1 LCPDLKRSVAIA
13 ALLSIGTFAVY
24 AALAAR
30 DVMFGDALELVASAA
45 RNGVAHPPG
54 YPLWIVL
61 AHLATLVPFGQ
72 LAYRANLTASG
83 FHALTVGLVYAG
95 GYVLVRRHGPAL
107 FAALLLAVVSPL
119 FVTWS
124 LQAEVFSL
132 NDLFAAAIV
141 LLCLLWLEDASRW
154 RLVVPIAALFGL
166 GLANQQTLILLAPLP
181 LWVAWCGRNALRSSK
196 NAPQALGLAALALLF
211 GFCLPYLHTI
221 LASQRLGEWELGEA
235 RTLPQLIDVI
245 DRRAFGTFNLVSN
258 PGSRGGSA
266 VERAA
271 MLVLLG
277 GWPYL
282 AVAAGL
288 IGLALRKRY
297 AEVTFAALIVAGPL
311 LAFCA
316 AANLNLDTEV
326 SRGLFSRFGLLPLVA
341 LAPFSACAAFLLDS
355 FARDRLLRTA
365 VIVAAVFAAF
375 VPAALHLPALSLSGA
390 HDARTLSRDV
400 FAALPP
406 HAILLT
412 TIAAAP
418 PYFQTIEDWRPDVT
432 IVRYG
437 YLSLAEYRND
447 LRRTIAVPPQ
457 VASLAIPLER
467 RDLLV
472 HANPARPLFVVG
484 DRWIHAPSRL
494 YKPLVEGVV
503 SEMIPARV
511 SVDIRRQY
519 ARETALQSR
528 PGYGQVSAAFWKS
541 NGFGELIRGFYA
553 SGFFF
558 TGLDAKDLGD
568 LKDARAWL
576 ERAREYAPDP
586 LIDQELQQLNSR

>member
-1 LCPDLKRSVAIA
+1 
-13 ALLSIGTFAVY
+13 
-24 AALAAR
+24 
-30 DVMFGDALELVASAA
+30 MFGDALELVASAA
-45 RNGVAHPPG
+45 SNGLAHPPG

-61 AHLATLVPFGQ
+61 AHLAAVVPLGP
-72 LAYRANLTASG
+72 LAYRVNLTASAY
-83 FHALTVGLVYAG
+83 HAATVGLVYCAA
-95 GYVLVRRHGPAL
+95 YALVRRHGAAL
-107 FAALLLAVVSPL
+107 FAALLLALASPL

-141 LLCLLWLEDASRW
+141 LMCLLWLGDASRW
-154 RLVVPIAALFGL
+154 PLIVPIAALFGL
-166 GLANQQTLILLAPLP
+166 GLSNQQTLILLAPLP
-181 LWVAWCGRNALRSSK
+181 FWAGWCGRNALRTAK
-196 NAPQALGLAALALLF
+196 AAPQTLGLAALLLLF
-211 GFCLPYLHTI
+211 GFCLPYVHTI
-221 LASQRLGEWELGEA
+221 LASQRLEGWQIGEA
-235 RTLPQLIDVI
+235 RTPSELVALIG
-245 DRRAFGTFNLVSN
+245 RRAFGTFNLVSN
-258 PGSRGGSA
+258 PGLQGGSA
-266 VERAA
+266 VQRGAA
-271 MLVLLG
+271 LVQLG

-282 AVAAGL
+282 AIAAGVAAM
-288 IGLALRKRY
+288 ALRRRY

-311 LAFCA
+311 VAFCLA
-316 AANLNLDTEV
+316 ADLNLDNEV
-326 SRGLFSRFGLLPLVA
+326 TRGLFSRFGLLPLVA
-341 LAPFSACAAFLLDS
+341 LAPFSACSVLLLDS
-355 FARDRLLRTA
+355 VPRNRSLRTVV
-365 VIVAAVFAAF
+365 VIAAVCAAF
-375 VPAALHLPALSLSGA
+375 VPAGLRLPALSLSGV

-418 PYFQTIEDWRPDVT
+418 PYFQTIEGWRPDVT

-472 HANPARPLFVVG
+472 RANPARPLFVVG
-484 DRWIHAPSRL
+484 DRWIHAPSQL
-494 YKPLVEGVV
+494 YRPLVEGVV
-503 SEMIPARV
+503 SEMIPALA

-528 PGYGQVSAAFWKS
+528 PGYGQVSAAFWTS
-541 NGFGELIRGFYA
+541 NGFGRLIRGFYA

-558 TGLDAKDLGD
+558 TGLDANSLGD

-576 ERAREYAPDP
+576 ERAREYAQDP
-586 LIDQELQQLNSR
+586 LIDQELLELNSR